1 MPLPTG
7 SPRAQG
13 TSGPQPRFWN
23 RTSPASGGMAGPG
36 AGARTGQGS
45 RTGCAA
51 CLEASE
57 ERALHPAESD
67 GHRKVPPP
75 CGKRIYRK
83 APVFLQQFPLDFLF
97 VLYQLVAR
105 LSEIPFRGLSSPDRP
120 SCRQTGKAGQ
130 PDVRGFLRRASVDA
144 RDACRGT
151 HVPRPHPRPH
161 QHAGH
166 QPLRLPDAGA
176 RRVPAQDPVAAAVRH
191 GGCAAAGIRRG
202 RRPAPGCAGG
212 WTGPAP
218 AACAAASRESTR
230 RCGAAGCWRA
240 LDRARRQS
248 PGPGGRHRVPF
259 LPQRQ
264 LSEPPRQE
272 PPQRAMDRSGMSG
285 TFRWES
291 GSRASRPRRGQSCGA
306 RATPPPAP
314 APCRRQASTH
324 HDRPR
329 VRRDA

>member
-13 TSGPQPRFWN
+13 TLGPQPRFWN

-45 RTGCAA
+45 RTGSAA

-57 ERALHPAESD
+57 ERAVHPAESD

-105 LSEIPFRGLSSPDRP
+105 LSGIPFRGLSSPDRP

-144 RDACRGT
+144 RDACRG
-151 HVPRPHPRPH
+151 
-161 QHAGH
+161 
-166 QPLRLPDAGA
+166 A
-176 RRVPAQDPVAAAVRH
+176 RRRGSGAGAVRH
-191 GGCAAAGIRRG
+191 LDARAAGRGRPPQPAPPLHGNPRGAAARQGAGGLWTVPGGNLPVPVDGTGYRFSHSVSCRNRRG
-202 RRPAPGCAGG
+202 RNHRNGQ
-212 WTGPAP
+212 WTGLECPEP
-218 AACAAASRESTR
+218 SGGNPEAAR
-230 RCGAAGCWRA
+230 
-240 LDRARRQS
+240 
-248 PGPGGRHRVPF
+248 PG
-259 LPQRQ
+259 
-264 LSEPPRQE
+264 
-272 PPQRAMDRSGMSG
+272 
-285 TFRWES
+285 
-291 GSRASRPRRGQSCGA
+291 RG
-306 RATPPPAP
+306 AP